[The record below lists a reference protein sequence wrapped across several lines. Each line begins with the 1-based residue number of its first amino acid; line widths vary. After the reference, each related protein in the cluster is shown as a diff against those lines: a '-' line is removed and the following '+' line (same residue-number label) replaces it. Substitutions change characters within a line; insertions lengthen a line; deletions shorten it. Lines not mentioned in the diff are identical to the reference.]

1 MSFENWNRFVQE
13 QLSLNKD
20 RAKKKPAASEEIKSD
35 RTPKRNKNDTLKRDR
50 K

>member
-20 RAKKKPAASEEIKSD
+20 RAKKKPAATEEIKSE
-35 RTPKRNKNDTLKRDR
+35 RTPNSDQNDSLK
-50 K
+50 KG